1 MTDLSAQD
9 VWQAAAV
16 AFSRVEPISVSPLE
30 FWVILAAAIG
40 LSAPERT
47 WKYFGYIVLIVHEL
61 GHAFAALTTGQFVKG
76 ITLHLD
82 HSGATN
88 TLTRGGWRAIWS
100 AFWGY
105 PAPALVG
112 AIFIWSAFT
121 GWSQSVATAAGLVLV
136 LSLIFLRNLAG
147 IAITLGAAAALGLTF
162 WYAPDGLTSHLMLIL
177 GIALMV
183 GAVRDWVNVASVHT
197 KRRTELDS
205 SDAYILFRRTG
216 IPSPV
221 WLLGFAAAIVG
232 SALLAVWAGPMGNSI
247 NPLQLLPGRGA

>member
-9 VWQAAAV
+9 VWQAAAA
-16 AFSRVEPISVSPLE
+16 AFSHVSPISVSPLE
-30 FWVILAAAIG
+30 FGLILGVAIG
-40 LSAPERT
+40 LSVPGGT

-76 ITLHLD
+76 ITLNLD
-82 HSGATN
+82 HSGTTS
-88 TLTRGGWRAIWS
+88 TLSRGGWRAVWS

-112 AIFIWSAFT
+112 GIFIWSAFT
-121 GWSQSVATAAGLVLV
+121 GWSQAVATAAGIALVI
-136 LSLIFLRNLAG
+136 SLIFLRNLAG
-147 IAITLGAAAALGLTF
+147 IAITLGTAAVLGLTF

-177 GIALMV
+177 GVALMV
-183 GAVRDWVNVASVHT
+183 GAVRDWVNVASIHT
-197 KRRTELDS
+197 KRRAELES

-221 WLLGFAAAIVG
+221 WLLGFGVAICGAAM
-232 SALLAVWAGPMGNSI
+232 LAVWAGPLGNSPMEAI
-247 NPLQLLPGRGA
+247 RDALG